1 LHVLYLTPGH
11 PAHDRRFGDAIT
23 SAGHT
28 FDIVVIPDSLRGD
41 ARRRELVDAAIER
54 ARPDVVHAGP
64 IQAVT
69 RLAAEAGGRPLLA
82 VSWGFDLLA
91 DTNDPALRDQAVWT
105 LERSDALLVDSAA
118 AGSVAG
124 ELGMPGDRIVT
135 LPWGV
140 ELDRYTP
147 GRTEAGIAIRTES
160 TWGSK
165 AIVFIMTRSL
175 EPRYGVDVAI
185 RGFLAAAVDEP
196 AIRLLVVGD
205 GSLRPMLE
213 SLVADAAMRD
223 RVRFA
228 GQLAPEALP
237 AWFTAADAYLSA
249 SHVDGSSLSLL
260 EAMATGLPAIVSSIP
275 GNREW
280 VEPGISG
287 LLFLDGDPAALTTA
301 VLDLVGSGAERM
313 AQMGRRGREI
323 VVARADWHANLP
335 RLFDAYRIA
344 QGHAG

>member
-1 LHVLYLTPGH
+1 
-11 PAHDRRFGDAIT
+11 
-23 SAGHT
+23 
-28 FDIVVIPDSLRGD
+28 VIPNGIEVEQIR
-41 ARRRELVDAAIER
+41 AAKPFPTAKRVILS
-54 ARPDVVHAGP
+54 VG
-64 IQAVT
+64 
-69 RLAAEAGGRPLLA
+69 RL
-82 VSWGFDLLA
+82 
-91 DTNDPALRDQAVWT
+91 
-105 LERSDALLVDSAA
+105 
-118 AGSVAG
+118 
-124 ELGMPGDRIVT
+124 
-135 LPWGV
+135 
-140 ELDRYTP
+140 
-147 GRTEAGIAIRTES
+147 ES
-160 TWGSK
+160 YK
-165 AIVFIMTRSL
+165 N
-175 EPRYGVDVAI
+175 VDVAI

-287 LLFLDGDPAALTTA
+287 LLFLDGDTAALTTA